1 MALVTLQQLL
11 DRSRQRADEE
21 NSSFV
26 STTEL
31 TSVINVYRLELVDK
45 LVKAYGEEYFSQ
57 SATFATVSGSATYS
71 LSTIT
76 TGTFYKME
84 GLDEAGGPT
93 GWKEVRPYQFS
104 DRNKLAIAQPS
115 PYFDSTRSQFR
126 YRIEAGVLRLKP
138 TPSGIASM
146 QLWWTPLQAALSLT
160 TDTFDDIN
168 GWSEFIVVSA
178 AIYCKDKSEQDTTIL
193 QDARARVEQR
203 IADMA
208 PNRDV
213 GEPLMMPDS
222 DVATLD
228 PRRWRGLQ

>member
-1 MALVTLQQLL
+1 MAIVTLQQLL

-31 TSVINVYRLELVDK
+31 TTVINVHRAALVDK

-57 SATFATVSGSATYS
+57 SATFNTANGTATYS

-76 TGTFYKME
+76 TGTFYKFE
-84 GLDEAGGPT
+84 GLDESGGPT
-93 GWKEVRPYQFS
+93 GWRDVKPYQFS
-104 DRNKLAIAQPS
+104 DRNKISIANTV
-115 PYFDSTRSQFR
+115 PYYDTTTSR
-126 YRIEAGVLRLKP
+126 YRYRVQGNTLSIKP
-138 TPSGIASM
+138 TPNEVKSM
-146 QLWWTPLQAALSLT
+146 QLHWTPLQTALSLT

-168 GWSEFIVVSA
+168 GWSEFIVIST
-178 AIYCKDKSEQDTTIL
+178 AIYCKDKSEQDTSIL
-193 QDARARVEQR
+193 QADLGR
-203 IADMA
+203 IEKRISEMA

-222 DVATLD
+222 EMITHGADTFWW
-228 PRRWRGLQ
+228 RR